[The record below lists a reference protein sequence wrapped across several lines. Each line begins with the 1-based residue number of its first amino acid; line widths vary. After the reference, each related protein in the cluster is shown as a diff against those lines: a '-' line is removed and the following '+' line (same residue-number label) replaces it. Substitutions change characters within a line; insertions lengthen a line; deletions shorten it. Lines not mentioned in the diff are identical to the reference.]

1 MQELSDKKL
10 KLFPIFL
17 VVTVVFGIGVFAF
30 KNLFTGEIIIKEDLS
45 EKRYYTSLLRSENL
59 ESRWEPGEIAE
70 SGVGVSGVGVNGVG
84 VNGVGVNGVG
94 VGGVGVGENLEGGG
108 ELGEGG
114 DGRED
119 EGQLEISAESGILV
133 DINSGRIVF
142 EKKSTKKMK
151 IASLV
156 KIMTAVVALEHKN
169 MDDRIV
175 VSEEAAGVGEN
186 TMGISEGEVYT
197 LEELLYGLM
206 LNSGNDSAYAIA
218 EGVAGSEE
226 DFVNWMNIKAK
237 ELNLNDTEFFDPS
250 GLDDNT
256 YSTAVDL
263 VKLSRYAMQNEDFRR
278 IVGTVDI
285 ELPYSEK
292 HKYLY
297 LENQTNLLTT
307 YPGVGGIKTGYTE
320 EAGYCLVT
328 YAKNE
333 GVELIGV
340 VLNSVNRKFDMLNLL
355 NFGFGVY
362 GIEVES
368 EYE

>member
-1 MQELSDKKL
+1 MQDLPDKKL
-10 KLFPIFL
+10 KLLPVSLIIAL
-17 VVTVVFGIGVFAF
+17 VFGVGVFAF
-30 KNLFTGEIIIKEDLS
+30 RKLFTREIVIKEDLS
-45 EKRYYTSLLRSENL
+45 EKKYYTSLLRSENL
-59 ESRWEPGEIAE
+59 GSEWEPGEMLE
-70 SGVGVSGVGVNGVG
+70 V
-84 VNGVGVNGVG
+84 
-94 VGGVGVGENLEGGG
+94 NLE
-108 ELGEGG
+108 
-114 DGRED
+114 D
-119 EGQLEISAESGILV
+119 QPEISAESGLVV
-133 DINSGRIVF
+133 DINSGKIVF
-142 EKKSTKKMK
+142 EKNSKEKMK

-169 MDDRIV
+169 LDERIV
-175 VSEEAAGVGEN
+175 VSKKAAGVGEN

-218 EGVAGSEE
+218 EGVAGNAD
-226 DFVNWMNIKAK
+226 DFVSWMNIKAK
-237 ELNLNDTEFFDPS
+237 ELSLNNTEFFDPS
-250 GLDDNT
+250 GLNDDT
-256 YSTAVDL
+256 YSTAIDL
-263 VKLSRYAMQNEDFRR
+263 AKLSRYAMQNEDFRR
-278 IVGTVDI
+278 IVGTVDL
-285 ELPYSEK
+285 ELPYSER

-333 GVELIGV
+333 DVELIGV

-362 GIEVES
+362 GIKVES
-368 EYE
+368 GYNL

>member
-1 MQELSDKKL
+1 MQNLPNKKI
-10 KLFPIFL
+10 KIFPIFL
-17 VVTVVFGIGVFAF
+17 MVVVVFGVGVSAF
-30 KNLFTGEIIIKEDLS
+30 KKLFTSEIVIKEDLS

-59 ESRWEPGEIAE
+59 GSEWEPGEMLE
-70 SGVGVSGVGVNGVG
+70 V
-84 VNGVGVNGVG
+84 
-94 VGGVGVGENLEGGG
+94 NLE
-108 ELGEGG
+108 E
-114 DGRED
+114 
-119 EGQLEISAESGILV
+119 QPEISAESGLVV
-133 DINSGRIVF
+133 DINSGKIVF
-142 EKKSTKKMK
+142 EKNSKEKMK

-169 MDDRIV
+169 LDERIV
-175 VSEEAAGVGEN
+175 VSEKAAGIGEN

-197 LEELLYGLM
+197 LEELLYGLL

-218 EGVAGSEE
+218 EGVAGSAD
-226 DFVNWMNIKAK
+226 DFVSWMNIKAK
-237 ELNLNDTEFFDPS
+237 ELNLMDTEFFDPS
-250 GLDDNT
+250 GLNDDT
-256 YSTAVDL
+256 YSTAIDL
-263 VKLSRYAMQNEDFRR
+263 VKLSRYAMQNEDFKR
-278 IVGTVDI
+278 IVGTVDF
-285 ELPYSEK
+285 ELTYSER

-307 YPGVGGIKTGYTE
+307 YPGVGGVKTGYTE

-368 EYE
+368 GYEL

>member
-1 MQELSDKKL
+1 MQDLPDKKL
-10 KLFPIFL
+10 KIFPIFL
-17 VVTVVFGIGVFAF
+17 MIVVVFGVGVFAF
-30 KNLFTGEIIIKEDLS
+30 KKLFTSEIVIKEDLS

-59 ESRWEPGEIAE
+59 ESEWEPGE
-70 SGVGVSGVGVNGVG
+70 V
-84 VNGVGVNGVG
+84 
-94 VGGVGVGENLEGGG
+94 VGVGEGTEENLEGN
-108 ELGEGG
+108 EGLREVG
-114 DGRED
+114 DGRID
-119 EGQLEISAESGILV
+119 GSPPEISAESGLVV
-133 DINSGRIVF
+133 DINSGKIVF
-142 EKKSTKKMK
+142 EKNSTKKMK

-169 MDDRIV
+169 LDERIV
-175 VSEEAAGVGEN
+175 VSEKAAGIGEN

-197 LEELLYGLM
+197 LEELLYGLL

-218 EGVAGSEE
+218 EGVAGSAEV
-226 DFVNWMNIKAK
+226 FVDWMNIKAK
-237 ELNLNDTEFFDPS
+237 ELNLNDTEFFCPS
-250 GLDDNT
+250 GLNDDT
-256 YSTAVDL
+256 YSMAVDL
-263 VKLSRYAMQNEDFRR
+263 VKLSRYAMQNEDFKR
-278 IVGTVDI
+278 IVGIVDF
-285 ELPYSEK
+285 ELPYSER

-307 YPGVGGIKTGYTE
+307 YPGVGGVKTGYTW

-333 GVELIGV
+333 GIELIGV

-368 EYE
+368 GYE

>member
-1 MQELSDKKL
+1 
-10 KLFPIFL
+10 
-17 VVTVVFGIGVFAF
+17 
-30 KNLFTGEIIIKEDLS
+30 
-45 EKRYYTSLLRSENL
+45 
-59 ESRWEPGEIAE
+59 
-70 SGVGVSGVGVNGVG
+70 
-84 VNGVGVNGVG
+84 
-94 VGGVGVGENLEGGG
+94 
-108 ELGEGG
+108 
-114 DGRED
+114 
-119 EGQLEISAESGILV
+119 
-133 DINSGRIVF
+133 
-142 EKKSTKKMK
+142 MK

-169 MDDRIV
+169 LDERVV
-175 VSEEAAGVGEN
+175 VSEKAAGIGEN
-186 TMGISEGEVYT
+186 AMGISEGEVYT
-197 LEELLYGLM
+197 LEEFLYGLM

-218 EGVAGSEE
+218 EGVAGSAD
-226 DFVNWMNIKAK
+226 DFVSWMNIKAK
-237 ELNLNDTEFFDPS
+237 ELSLNNTEFFCPS
-250 GLDDNT
+250 GLNDDT
-256 YSTAVDL
+256 YSTAIDL
-263 VKLSRYAMQNEDFRR
+263 AKLSRYAMQNEDFRR
-278 IVGTVDI
+278 IVGTVDL
-285 ELPYSEK
+285 ELPYSER

-368 EYE
+368 GYEL

>member
-1 MQELSDKKL
+1 MQDLPDKKL
-10 KLFPIFL
+10 KLLPVFL
-17 VVTVVFGIGVFAF
+17 ITALVFGVGVFAF
-30 KNLFTGEIIIKEDLS
+30 RKLFTREIVIKEDLS
-45 EKRYYTSLLRSENL
+45 EKKYYTSLLRSENL
-59 ESRWEPGEIAE
+59 GSEWEPGEMLE
-70 SGVGVSGVGVNGVG
+70 V
-84 VNGVGVNGVG
+84 
-94 VGGVGVGENLEGGG
+94 NLE
-108 ELGEGG
+108 
-114 DGRED
+114 D
-119 EGQLEISAESGILV
+119 QPEISAESGLVV
-133 DINSGRIVF
+133 DINSGKIVF
-142 EKKSTKKMK
+142 EKNSKEKMK

-169 MDDRIV
+169 LDERIV
-175 VSEEAAGVGEN
+175 VSKKSAGVGEN

-206 LNSGNDSAYAIA
+206 LNSGNDSAYAIS
-218 EGVAGSEE
+218 EGVAGNAE
-226 DFVNWMNIKAK
+226 DFVDWMNIKAK
-237 ELNLNDTEFFDPS
+237 ELSLNDTEFFCPS
-250 GLDDNT
+250 GLNDET

-278 IVGTVDI
+278 IVGTVDF
-285 ELPYSEK
+285 ELPYSER

-368 EYE
+368 GYEL

>member
-1 MQELSDKKL
+1 MQDLPDKKL
-10 KLFPIFL
+10 KLLSIL
-17 VVTVVFGIGVFAF
+17 LIVAVVFGVGVFAF
-30 KNLFTGEIIIKEDLS
+30 RELFTREIVIKEDLS

-59 ESRWEPGEIAE
+59 GSEWEPGEMLE
-70 SGVGVSGVGVNGVG
+70 VS
-84 VNGVGVNGVG
+84 
-94 VGGVGVGENLEGGG
+94 LE
-108 ELGEGG
+108 
-114 DGRED
+114 D
-119 EGQLEISAESGILV
+119 QPEISAESGLVV
-133 DINSGRIVF
+133 DINSGKIVF
-142 EKKSTKKMK
+142 EKNSTKKMK

-169 MDDRIV
+169 LDERVV
-175 VSEEAAGVGEN
+175 VSEKAAGIGEN
-186 TMGISEGEVYT
+186 AMGISEGEVYT

-218 EGVAGSEE
+218 EGVAGSVE
-226 DFVNWMNIKAK
+226 DFVAWMNIKAK
-237 ELNLNDTEFFDPS
+237 ELNLNDTEFFCPS
-250 GLDDNT
+250 GLSDDT
-256 YSTAVDL
+256 YSTAVGL

-278 IVGTVDI
+278 IVGTVDL
-285 ELPYSEK
+285 ELPYSER

-333 GVELIGV
+333 DVELIGV

-362 GIEVES
+362 GIKVES
-368 EYE
+368 GYDL

>member
-1 MQELSDKKL
+1 MQNLPDKKL
-10 KLFPIFL
+10 KLFPVFL
-17 VVTVVFGIGVFAF
+17 MVAVVFGIGVFAF
-30 KNLFTGEIIIKEDLS
+30 KKLFTSEIVIKEDLS

-59 ESRWEPGEIAE
+59 ESGWEPGEVME
-70 SGVGVSGVGVNGVG
+70 
-84 VNGVGVNGVG
+84 VG
-94 VGGVGVGENLEGGG
+94 VGDAENLEGGEG
-108 ELGEGG
+108 LREGG
-114 DGRED
+114 DGKAD
-119 EGQLEISAESGILV
+119 EGQPEISAESGLVV
-133 DINSGRIVF
+133 DINSGQIVF
-142 EKKSTKKMK
+142 EKNSTKKMK

-169 MDDRIV
+169 LDERIV
-175 VSEEAAGVGEN
+175 VSEKAAGIGEN

-197 LEELLYGLM
+197 LEELLYGLL

-218 EGVAGSEE
+218 EGVAGSAD
-226 DFVNWMNIKAK
+226 DFVDWMNIKAK
-237 ELNLNDTEFFDPS
+237 ELSLNNTEFFDPS
-250 GLDDNT
+250 GLNDDT

-263 VKLSRYAMQNEDFRR
+263 VKLSRYAMQNEDFKR
-278 IVGTVDI
+278 IVGTVEF
-285 ELPYSEK
+285 ELPYSER

-307 YPGVGGIKTGYTE
+307 YPGVGGVKTGYTE

-333 GVELIGV
+333 GIELIGV

-368 EYE
+368 GYEL

>member
-1 MQELSDKKL
+1 MQDLPDKKL
-10 KLFPIFL
+10 KLLPIL
-17 VVTVVFGIGVFAF
+17 LIVAVVFGVGVFAF
-30 KNLFTGEIIIKEDLS
+30 RELFTREIVIKEDLS

-59 ESRWEPGEIAE
+59 GSEWEPGEMLE
-70 SGVGVSGVGVNGVG
+70 VS
-84 VNGVGVNGVG
+84 
-94 VGGVGVGENLEGGG
+94 LE
-108 ELGEGG
+108 
-114 DGRED
+114 D
-119 EGQLEISAESGILV
+119 QPEISAESGLVV
-133 DINSGRIVF
+133 DINSGKIVF
-142 EKKSTKKMK
+142 EKNSTKKMK

-169 MDDRIV
+169 LDERVV
-175 VSEEAAGVGEN
+175 VSEKAAGIGEN
-186 TMGISEGEVYT
+186 AMGISEGEVYT

-218 EGVAGSEE
+218 EGVAGSVE
-226 DFVNWMNIKAK
+226 DFVAWMNIKAK
-237 ELNLNDTEFFDPS
+237 ELNLNDTEFFCPS
-250 GLDDNT
+250 GLSDDT
-256 YSTAVDL
+256 YSTAVGL

-278 IVGTVDI
+278 IVGTVDL
-285 ELPYSEK
+285 ELPYSER

-333 GVELIGV
+333 DVELIGV

-368 EYE
+368 GYEL